1 MNAQRK
7 TGRTAPGA
15 AEATTKAAPK
25 AAAKATDETGR
36 QAAAARRTD
45 SGAVAAA
52 PSAEGPIKR
61 GPLLVEEVLQR
72 MRRSIVQGDWELG
85 EKISE
90 ARVAASLGTSKTPV
104 REALVQLK
112 REGLVEIRPQAGT
125 YVFTL
130 APGELNQICE
140 VRWILESAALRRAFE
155 VDAHAELAARLNG
168 VLEEMRVAWA
178 GGDVRS
184 YLHLDGALHE
194 AICASCGNPYIA
206 QSYALIAGKV
216 AALRTHLGTDRHH
229 MQKSFAEHARLVEL
243 VERGALEEALALLG
257 RHIAR
262 KEGSYW
268 EHLNQTAAGGILPP
282 LRQE

>member
-1 MNAQRK
+1 MNPQRK
-7 TGRTAPGA
+7 AGRAAPGA
-15 AEATTKAAPK
+15 AEAAPTAAKKATGGAGRPASAAPR
-25 AAAKATDETGR
+25 A
-36 QAAAARRTD
+36 D
-45 SGAVAAA
+45 SRAGAPA
-52 PSAEGPIKR
+52 PPAEGPIKR
-61 GPLLVEEVLQR
+61 GPLLVDEVLER

-90 ARVAASLGTSKTPV
+90 ARVAASFGTSKTPV

-140 VRWILESAALRRAFE
+140 LRWILESAALRRAFE
-155 VDAHAELAARLNG
+155 VDARAELAARLETL
-168 VLEEMRVAWA
+168 LEEMRAAWTA
-178 GGDVRS
+178 GEVRS

-268 EHLNQTAAGGILPP
+268 EHLNQTEAGGILPP
-282 LRQE
+282 LHQE